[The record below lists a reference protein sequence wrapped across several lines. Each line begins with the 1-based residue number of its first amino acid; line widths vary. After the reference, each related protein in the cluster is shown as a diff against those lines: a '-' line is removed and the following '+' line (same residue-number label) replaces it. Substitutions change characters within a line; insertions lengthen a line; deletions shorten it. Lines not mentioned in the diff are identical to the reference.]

1 MNAYVNIGSDL
12 TSVGAHVVEMGDGSR
27 SIILRGDAGTYPLMS
42 VLMSPESAEALLE
55 SLRAALAE
63 VPAKLEA
70 AA

>member
-1 MNAYVNIGSDL
+1 MSAYVTIGSNL
-12 TSVGAHVVEMGDGSR
+12 TSVGAHVVTQEDGSR
-27 SIILRGDAGTYPLMS
+27 SIVLRGNAGTYPLLS